1 MTMEEQRL
9 SEMLKRTVPE
19 PPLEL
24 SADRVTAQHFD
35 KSPRPWLMPALAAAS
50 VVAVVGSESV
60 SGRRYIHPRPR
71 RPCRPAAGQPR
82 RPSRRLLP

>member
-1 MTMEEQRL
+1 MTMEEQQL

-35 KSPRPWLMPALAAAS
+35 KSPKGNPRTQGLDFRPAGRSPPAFSSALATS
-50 VVAVVGSESV
+50 
-60 SGRRYIHPRPR
+60 SGE
-71 RPCRPAAGQPR
+71 
-82 RPSRRLLP
+82 LT